1 MKKDKLPL
9 VTAISSFDAVVL
21 CDGDYPSHAVALSIL
36 QHAKY
41 LVCCDGAGMHYILHG
56 GTPDAIVGDGDSLPD
71 DFKRRYADLVH
82 LVDEQDDNDQT
93 KATRFCMKQG
103 MRRIAYLGCTGK
115 REDHTLCNISLIMRY
130 MREWGLD
137 VTMITDTGYFVPAS
151 GLQSFETFAR
161 QQVSIFNFGCTR
173 LSAKGL
179 KWKPYPYKEWW
190 QGGLNEALDNEV
202 VMDGDGDYL
211 MFFTFDAKVS
221 KP

>member
-9 VTAISSFDAVVL
+9 VTAVSSFDAVVL

-151 GLQSFETFAR
+151 GLQAFETFAR

-173 LSAKGL
+173 LSAEGL
-179 KWKPYPYKEWW
+179 KWKPYPYKE
-190 QGGLNEALDNEV
+190 
-202 VMDGDGDYL
+202 
-211 MFFTFDAKVS
+211 
-221 KP
+221 

>member
-1 MKKDKLPL
+1 
-9 VTAISSFDAVVL
+9 
-21 CDGDYPSHAVALSIL
+21 
-36 QHAKY
+36 
-41 LVCCDGAGMHYILHG
+41 
-56 GTPDAIVGDGDSLPD
+56 
-71 DFKRRYADLVH
+71 
-82 LVDEQDDNDQT
+82 
-93 KATRFCMKQG
+93 MKQG

-151 GLQSFETFAR
+151 GLQAFETFAR

-173 LSAKGL
+173 LSAEGL

-202 VMDGDGDYL
+202 LMNGDGDYL
-211 MFFTFDAKVS
+211 MFFTFDAKVP

>member
-9 VTAISSFDAVVL
+9 VTAVSSFDAVVL

-103 MRRIAYLGCTGK
+103 METHCLPGMHGQARRPYALQHLADHAIYARVGARRDDDYRHRIFCSSFRASVFRDLCAATGEYL
-115 REDHTLCNISLIMRY
+115 
-130 MREWGLD
+130 
-137 VTMITDTGYFVPAS
+137 
-151 GLQSFETFAR
+151 
-161 QQVSIFNFGCTR
+161 
-173 LSAKGL
+173 
-179 KWKPYPYKEWW
+179 
-190 QGGLNEALDNEV
+190 
-202 VMDGDGDYL
+202 
-211 MFFTFDAKVS
+211 
-221 KP
+221 